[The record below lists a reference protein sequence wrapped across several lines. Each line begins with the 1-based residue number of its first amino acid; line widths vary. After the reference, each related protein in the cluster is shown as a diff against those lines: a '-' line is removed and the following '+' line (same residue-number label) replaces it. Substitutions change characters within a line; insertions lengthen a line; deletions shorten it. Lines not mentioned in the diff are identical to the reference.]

1 MLSHSHGRPVCVF
14 VGVLKTN
21 VISTRLPLATT
32 WLRLSIQLRLQRV
45 TFSIACFQAALP
57 VSLACHCL
65 WQWQQQPQQHQQQL
79 LALCCCF
86 CCCSSCYCFP
96 FLQPFLC
103 AGIADGLWVLMFLRY
118 VHCERGERGREIPT
132 RSHYIFYLLL
142 VLNSCGIW
150 PGPGPTTQPFQ
161 PFVLVQQSE
170 ARSRN
175 QSDPVYVHFKCHA
188 HHLPCEC
195 LGCLVMVAVT
205 VTVTD
210 THNSNFTINDSHIRT
225 VPLPNSICKLHENC
239 EL

>member
-1 MLSHSHGRPVCVF
+1 MQFLFATHSKPQQIDKLKLKLKLASNIYFIFKEPPVLLSVSLSVFVCVCFRIHMVALYVF

-118 VHCERGERGREIPT
+118 VHCERGERG
-132 RSHYIFYLLL
+132 
-142 VLNSCGIW
+142 
-150 PGPGPTTQPFQ
+150 
-161 PFVLVQQSE
+161 
-170 ARSRN
+170 SRG
-175 QSDPVYVHFKCHA
+175 
-188 HHLPCEC
+188 E
-195 LGCLVMVAVT
+195 G
-205 VTVTD
+205 D
-210 THNSNFTINDSHIRT
+210 THT
-225 VPLPNSICKLHENC
+225 
-239 EL
+239 